1 MRKRFSPSGE
11 AAIYWAESI
20 AAQLGHSYVG
30 SGHLLL
36 GLSQTEDPN
45 LRRLFAEEGL
55 SPALLLE
62 ELQLCCG
69 RGTFGY
75 PPLQGLSPQA
85 RSCILGAAREAQ
97 RSGHKQMEPLH
108 LLLGLLR
115 VPDSTAGV
123 MLEALG
129 TDQNRLFTRAL
140 ETARKPKQG
149 GGEMTKLL
157 DRFSV
162 DLTER
167 AAEGR
172 CTPVIGPGGQAR
184 RGQNRPGG
192 KAGHGDRRGSGPRAP
207 AGQAGGG
214 VVYVLPGGGHQVPG
228 RV

>member
-1 MRKRFSPSGE
+1 MKKRFSPAGA
-11 AAIYWAESI
+11 AAIFWAESI

-30 SGHLLL
+30 SGHILL
-36 GLSQTEDPN
+36 GLSQTEDPA

-55 SPALLLE
+55 STALLLE

-69 RGTFGY
+69 WGTFGT

-85 RSCILGAAREAQ
+85 KSCVLGAAGEACQ
-97 RSGHKQMEPLH
+97 SGHKQVEPMD

-115 VPDSTAGV
+115 VQGSTAGV
-123 MLEALG
+123 MLESGHRSGPAVH
-129 TDQNRLFTRAL
+129 RAL
-140 ETARKPKQG
+140 EASRKPKQG

-172 CTPVIGPGGQAR
+172 CTPVIGREPGTGACAAD
-184 RGQNRPGG
+184 P
-192 KAGHGDRRGSGPRAP
+192 
-207 AGQAGGG
+207 
-214 VVYVLPGGGHQVPG
+214 LPKDEE
-228 RV
+228 